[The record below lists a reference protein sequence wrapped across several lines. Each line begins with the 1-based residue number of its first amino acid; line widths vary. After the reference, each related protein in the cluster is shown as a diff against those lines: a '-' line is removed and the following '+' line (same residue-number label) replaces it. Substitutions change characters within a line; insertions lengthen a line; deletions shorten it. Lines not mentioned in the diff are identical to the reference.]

1 MSQETSCASWFSA
14 KEVGIKIYIH
24 HVLHRAV
31 QIFRKKKKNRA
42 VQMSLMVLGH

>member
-31 QIFRKKKKNRA
+31 QIFRKKKRA